1 MKDDGGTPVRVSR
14 SDGYTEI
21 RIHGFTERGI
31 YGITDIRID
40 GGAGVKASA
49 FSRNMG
55 LMCNVLGKNS
65 YKKCKE
71 DG

>member
-1 MKDDGGTPVRVSR
+1 MGAVPESVKIREHGDRRVSR

-49 FSRNMG
+49 F
-55 LMCNVLGKNS
+55 LLF
-65 YKKCKE
+65 
-71 DG
+71 